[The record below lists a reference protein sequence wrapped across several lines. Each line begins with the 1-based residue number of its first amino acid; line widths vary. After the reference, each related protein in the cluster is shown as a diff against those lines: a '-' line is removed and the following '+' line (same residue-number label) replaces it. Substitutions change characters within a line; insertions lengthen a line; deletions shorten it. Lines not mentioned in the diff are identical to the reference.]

1 MRIAILGA
9 GGVGAYI
16 GGRLAQT
23 GEQVAFIARGE
34 HLSALRRDGLSVE
47 SPHGDFVL
55 QPWLATEDPTQVG
68 IVDLVIVGVKTW
80 QLPEAARAL
89 PPLVGPETCVIPL
102 QNGVEAP
109 SQLVQVIGQEPVLGG
124 CCWLMSMRVA
134 PGQIRHRGGIDPYLV
149 IGELDHRRSARAERL
164 CRVFSRAGLTA
175 AIAPDIQATLWAKLV
190 QTAAFS
196 GVGAVTGAPIGIT
209 RSLPETRALLEQ
221 VMHEVAA
228 VARARHVALPGDVVP
243 TAMAQ
248 LDALP
253 PEGTNSTQRD
263 LMAGRPSELEAHT
276 GAVVRLGHEAGV
288 PTPLNTV
295 LYHCLLPR
303 ERRARGLLVFPS

>member
-16 GGRLAQT
+16 GGRLAQA

-55 QPWLATEDPTQVG
+55 QSWLATEDPTQVG

-89 PPLVGPETCVIPL
+89 PPLVGPETCVVPL

-134 PGQIRHRGGIDPYLV
+134 PQSW
-149 IGELDHRRSARAERL
+149 RRIPGRWCGSGTRL
-164 CRVFSRAGLTA
+164 ACR
-175 AIAPDIQATLWAKLV
+175 
-190 QTAAFS
+190 
-196 GVGAVTGAPIGIT
+196 
-209 RSLPETRALLEQ
+209 
-221 VMHEVAA
+221 
-228 VARARHVALPGDVVP
+228 
-243 TAMAQ
+243 
-248 LDALP
+248 
-253 PEGTNSTQRD
+253 
-263 LMAGRPSELEAHT
+263 
-276 GAVVRLGHEAGV
+276 
-288 PTPLNTV
+288 
-295 LYHCLLPR
+295 
-303 ERRARGLLVFPS
+303 RR

>member
-89 PPLVGPETCVIPL
+89 PPLVGPETCVLPL

-109 SQLVQVIGQEPVLGG
+109 IQLVQVVGPGPVLGG

-164 CRVFSRAGLTA
+164 CRVFNGAGLTA
-175 AIAPDIQATLWAKLV
+175 AIATDIQAILWAKLV

-228 VARARHVALPGDVVP
+228 VARARHVALPDHVVP